1 MAETKE
7 SKLVDV
13 YEKLSDKTRE
23 IFIVSSDKTLSALE
37 KAIETSREN
46 LVKAGEITQQESE
59 NLKSYLR
66 RDLEQFASQ
75 IAKVSS
81 QAKEKVE
88 PTMAKAE
95 AGFLD
100 LTAHLAHSASDMFE
114 KLGQWAD
121 SKATYKTGQITS
133 AGVLRCKECGKEIN
147 FKKTGNIPPCPAC
160 RNTEF
165 RKIR

>member
-1 MAETKE
+1 MSEAKE
-7 SKLVDV
+7 NKLVDV
-13 YEKLSDKTRE
+13 YEKLSDKTRDL
-23 IFIVSSDKTLSALE
+23 FIISSEKTLGALE
-37 KAIETSREN
+37 KAIESSREH

-59 NLKSYLR
+59 SLKTYLR
-66 RDLEQFASQ
+66 RDLEQFASHL
-75 IAKVSS
+75 AKVSS

-114 KLGQWAD
+114 KLGEWAD

-133 AGVLRCKECGKEIN
+133 AGVLRCKSCGKEMN
-147 FKKTGNIPPCPAC
+147 FKKTGNIPPCPGC
-160 RNTEF
+160 RSTEF